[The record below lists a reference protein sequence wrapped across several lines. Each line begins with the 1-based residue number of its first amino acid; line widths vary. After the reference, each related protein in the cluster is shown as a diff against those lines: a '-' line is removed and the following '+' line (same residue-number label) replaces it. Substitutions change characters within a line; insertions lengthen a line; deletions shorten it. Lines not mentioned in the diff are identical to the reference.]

1 MNISLK
7 ISFLACL
14 ISCASFFGHTAN
26 PFLPSWEFIP
36 DGEPYVFE
44 DPDHPGKK
52 RVYIYGS
59 HDSLRYAYCGREQVL
74 WSASTD
80 SLNHW
85 RYEGVIFESKTD
97 ANGQLLNKD
106 GLGDVLYAPD
116 VCEVREKDG
125 SKTYY
130 LYPNNQAGGRKNM
143 VAKASRPDGP
153 FVACNWSEENPRHTE
168 GCMDFDPAVFIDDDG
183 RVYGY
188 WGINT
193 SWAAELD
200 PNTMASVKPGTKII
214 KDMISSKNQEGI
226 FRFFEASSIR
236 KIEGKYVF
244 IYSRWTAEGEFG
256 LPQSNYTLAYA
267 YADAP
272 LGPYTYGGTIIDGR
286 ARDTDAAGNAIF
298 TACPNGNTHGSIVEI
313 NGQWW
318 VFYHRQTGTDEY
330 SRQAMVAPIH
340 VEVRDGKVL
349 ISEGEYNSEG
359 FETQGLDPYKKQEAG
374 IACHYTSPRP
384 AEHHWPQKTFY
395 GSYIASGRAD
405 DFFRVEGGSHNPVVN
420 NTDGCILGYKYFN
433 FSKTQGDK
441 DLRLFID
448 LVPLG
453 QKGHI
458 DIFVGNPQKD
468 GQKVGRIKISKN
480 LSGGACKSTCKN
492 DGGISSKGARKI
504 DGKYAD
510 RSTCENAGGI
520 SSRSACKI
528 DGKYADRSTC
538 KNADG
543 ITGKSTCENSGSG
556 KMVRLSTRV
565 PKIARLSGKHALF
578 LEFHL
583 DATSSSPTSTSAR
596 TSSNAPAPTNSIT
609 PTESTSST
617 ELSSP
622 ALAPE
627 KSPTPA
633 PSLCELHYIGF
644 E

>member
-1 MNISLK
+1 MKNLFK
-7 ISFLACL
+7 ISFLVGCIL
-14 ISCASFFGHTAN
+14 CASFYSFAAN

-59 HDSLRYAYCGREQVL
+59 HDSLRDAYCGREQVL

-106 GLGDVLYAPD
+106 GFGDVLYAPD
-116 VCEVREKDG
+116 VCEVTEKDG

-153 FVACNWSEENPRHTE
+153 FVACNWSEENPRRTE
-168 GCMDFDPAVFIDDDG
+168 GCMDFDPAVFIDDDE

-200 PNTMASVKPGTKII
+200 PKTMASVKPGTKII
-214 KDMISSKNQEGI
+214 KDMISSKNQEGV

-267 YADAP
+267 YADDP

-384 AEHHWPQKTFY
+384 AEHHWPRKTFY

-405 DFFRVEGGSHNPVVN
+405 DFVRVEGGSHNPVVN
-420 NTDGCILGYKYFN
+420 NTDGCVLGYKYFN
-433 FSKTQGDK
+433 FSKTKGDK
-441 DLRLFID
+441 DLRLFLD

-480 LSGGACKSTCKN
+480 LSKVACKSAGNNGGRTACEN
-492 DGGISSKGARKI
+492 AGGISSKGVRKI

-510 RSTCENAGGI
+510 RSTCENASGI
-520 SSRSACKI
+520 SSRSA
-528 DGKYADRSTC
+528 G
-538 KNADG
+538 
-543 ITGKSTCENSGSG
+543 ENDGSG

-565 PKIARLSGKHALF
+565 PKIARLRGKHALY

-583 DATSSSPTSTSAR
+583 DATNRTPASTSAR
-596 TSSNAPAPTNSIT
+596 TSPNA
-609 PTESTSST
+609 
-617 ELSSP
+617 P

-627 KSPTPA
+627 ESPSPA

>member
-1 MNISLK
+1 MKNLFK
-7 ISFLACL
+7 ICFLVGC
-14 ISCASFFGHTAN
+14 IFCASFYSFAAN

-36 DGEPYVFE
+36 DGEPYVFD

-59 HDSLRYAYCGREQVL
+59 HDSLRDAYCGREQVL

-116 VCEVREKDG
+116 VCEVTEKDG

-153 FVACNWSEENPRHTE
+153 FVACNWSEENPRRTE

-200 PNTMASVKPGTKII
+200 PNTMATVKPGSKIV
-214 KDMISSKNQEGI
+214 KNMISSKNQEGI

-286 ARDTDAAGNAIF
+286 ARDTDAAGKAIF

-384 AEHHWPQKTFY
+384 AEHHWPRKTFY

-405 DFFRVEGGSHNPVVN
+405 DFVRVKCGSHNPVVN
-420 NTDGCILGYKYFN
+420 NTDGCVLGYKYFN
-433 FSKTQGDK
+433 FSKTKGDK
-441 DLRLFID
+441 DLRLFLD

-468 GQKVGRIKISKN
+468 GQKVGRIKISKS
-480 LSGGACKSTCKN
+480 LSGSACKN
-492 DGGISSKGARKI
+492 AGGITSRSARKI
-504 DGKYAD
+504 DGKYAC

-520 SSRSACKI
+520 SSKGVRKI
-528 DGKYADRSTC
+528 DGKYACR
-538 KNADG
+538 
-543 ITGKSTCENSGSG
+543 STCENSGSG

-565 PKIARLSGKHALF
+565 PRIARLSGKHALF

-583 DATSSSPTSTSAR
+583 DATNRTPANTSAR
-596 TSSNAPAPTNSIT
+596 TSSNAPAPAQSTT
-609 PTESTSST
+609 PTESPSST

-627 KSPTPA
+627 KSPSPA

>member
-1 MNISLK
+1 MKNLFK
-7 ISFLACL
+7 ISFLVGCIL
-14 ISCASFFGHTAN
+14 CASFYSFAAN

-59 HDSLRYAYCGREQVL
+59 HDSLRDAYCGREQVL

-116 VCEVREKDG
+116 VCEVTEKDG

-153 FVACNWSEENPRHTE
+153 FVACNWSEENPRRTE

-267 YADAP
+267 YANAP

-286 ARDTDAAGNAIF
+286 ARDTDAAGKAIF

-340 VEVRDGKVL
+340 VEVHNGKVL
-349 ISEGEYNSEG
+349 ISEGKYNSEG

-384 AEHHWPQKTFY
+384 AEHHWPRKTFY

-405 DFFRVEGGSHNPVVN
+405 DFVRVEGGSHNPVVN
-420 NTDGCILGYKYFN
+420 NTDGCVLGYKYFN
-433 FSKTQGDK
+433 FNKTKGDK
-441 DLRLFID
+441 DLRLFLD

-458 DIFVGNPQKD
+458 DIFIGNPQKD

-480 LSGGACKSTCKN
+480 LSGSTGKSTGEN
-492 DGGISSKGARKI
+492 AGGITGKGARKI
-504 DGKYAD
+504 DGKYAC
-510 RSTCENAGGI
+510 RSTCKNAGGI
-520 SSRSACKI
+520 SSRST
-528 DGKYADRSTC
+528 GE
-538 KNADG
+538 NADG
-543 ITGKSTCENSGSG
+543 ITGRSTCENSGSG

-583 DATSSSPTSTSAR
+583 DATNRTPANTSAR
-596 TSSNAPAPTNSIT
+596 TSSNAPALTNSIT

-622 ALAPE
+622 DLAPE